1 MHESGLKETCML
13 SIQRHTE
20 QRQQQTL
27 SPRLQRAVWLLQL
40 SSTDFAHE
48 VQSVLGRNPFLDGEE
63 GDGAEL
69 PAVGKLGADRI
80 VSADG
85 DTGGG
90 GGLGEGPEGFDG
102 LGSDGGTGPEH
113 AGSTTGEGDG
123 EAGELAG
130 FDGEGASAYSAEGND
145 YGDGGSDHLA
155 ADSWHSDGLTR
166 LRRAEE
172 GDIGALDLM
181 ATEPTLAAQLHAQ
194 LDLLSLPARDAAL
207 ARAIVESLDD
217 DGYLRIAL
225 DEIVDLAELTP
236 SATLQELKIALCRV
250 QSLEPAGVAA
260 RNVAE
265 CLTLQMQAIDCPDM
279 RALAHRIVNEHMESL
294 ARHDVAKLARELRR
308 PPEEIEAVCDRIR
321 RLDPRPG
328 WRCGPA
334 QVQYV
339 VPDVI
344 VRKLRGRW
352 IVQLNSAVV
361 PRVRMNRVYAELF
374 QRHRRADDQAL
385 ADHLKE
391 ARWTLRNVEQR
402 FATIVQ
408 VAEAIVAR
416 QHLFLEHGPMAM
428 RPLGLREI
436 ADELELHESTV
447 SRVTNNKYMMTPM
460 GVFELKYFFSRAL
473 TTDSGKTCSGT
484 ALRSLIKDM
493 IEAESSEAPLSDADI
508 ARQLAQQGVRLARR
522 TVTKYRQLLRIDP
535 IERRRGRA
543 HA

>member
-1 MHESGLKETCML
+1 ML
-13 SIQRHTE
+13 SIQRHAE
-20 QRQQQTL
+20 HRQQQTL

-48 VQSVLGRNPFLDGEE
+48 VQSVMGRNPFLEGEE
-63 GDGAEL
+63 GEGGDPD
-69 PAVGKLGADRI
+69 PASKEPGLDASHDAGDMPATDRGADLT

-85 DTGGG
+85 
-90 GGLGEGPEGFDG
+90 FDATADDFT
-102 LGSDGGTGPEH
+102 DGAP
-113 AGSTTGEGDG
+113 AMP
-123 EAGELAG
+123 
-130 FDGEGASAYSAEGND
+130 ASESAEHDGAEASSMDGAEAYLDAVSND
-145 YGDGGSDHLA
+145 AWSG
-155 ADSWHSDGLTR
+155 DGLTR
-166 LRRAEE
+166 LRRAEDGE
-172 GDIGALDLM
+172 ISALDLM
-181 ATEPTLAAQLHAQ
+181 AAEPTLTAELHAQ
-194 LDLLSLPARDAAL
+194 LDLLSLPERDAAL

-217 DGYLRIAL
+217 DGYLRTELEELI
-225 DEIVDLAELTP
+225 DLTDLSPPATP
-236 SATLQELKIALCRV
+236 QELKIALCRV

-265 CLTLQMQAIDCPDM
+265 CLTLQLQGIECEKT
-279 RALAHRIVNEHMESL
+279 RALARAIVNDHMESL
-294 ARHDVAKLARELRR
+294 ARHDVAKLARVLHES
-308 PPEEIEAVCDRIR
+308 PEQIEAVCERIR

-344 VRKLRGRW
+344 VRKVRGRW
-352 IVQLNSAVV
+352 TVQLNGAVV

-374 QRHRRADDQAL
+374 QRHRRAEDQAL

-416 QHLFLEHGPMAM
+416 QHRFLEHGQMAM
-428 RPLGLREI
+428 RPMGLREI
-436 ADELELHESTV
+436 ADELGLHESTV
-447 SRVTNNKYMMTPM
+447 SRVTNNKFMMTPL

-473 TTDSGKTCSGT
+473 TTESGKTCSGT

-493 IEAESSEAPLSDADI
+493 IEAESPDAPLSDADI
-508 ARQLAQQGVRLARR
+508 AKQLARQGVRLARR

-543 HA
+543 